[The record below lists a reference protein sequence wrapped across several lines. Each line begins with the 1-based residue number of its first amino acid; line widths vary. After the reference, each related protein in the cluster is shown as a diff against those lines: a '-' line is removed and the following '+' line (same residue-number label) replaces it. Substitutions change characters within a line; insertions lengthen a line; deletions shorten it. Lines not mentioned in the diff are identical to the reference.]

1 MQNCKEKL
9 TKLDDQSRESNVQ
22 FKIGRRQKKNTL
34 ENNISKSFGTKK
46 KHETSDLKSP
56 SKSKVQYRKE

>member
-22 FKIGRRQKKNTL
+22 IKTGRREKQIL
-34 ENNISKSFGTKK
+34 ENNISESFGTK